1 MVERVLISFEMDKED
16 ILKMFVDIKQPF
28 ISKAFDDLLKTSF
41 SSYLGIHIQNIRHTM
56 NLNGYSTKE
65 EQIEQIAIKYLKESI
80 KEEDMEKLQIEVV
93 KAFFKESFTSKT
105 IPEVAIYNACKT
117 AEVMAIAENIQ
128 KKLIHEYLL
137 AAV

>member
-41 SSYLGIHIQNIRHTM
+41 SSYIGIHIKNIRNIM

-65 EQIEQIAIKYLKESI
+65 EQIEKIAIKCLKESI
-80 KEEDMEKLQIEVV
+80 KEDMEKLQIEVV
-93 KAFFKESFTSKT
+93 KAFFKESFTSKA

>member
-41 SSYLGIHIQNIRHTM
+41 SSYIGIHIKNIRNIM

-65 EQIEQIAIKYLKESI
+65 EQIEKIAIKYLKESI
-80 KEEDMEKLQIEVV
+80 KEDMEKLQIEVV
-93 KAFFKESFTSKT
+93 KAFFKESFTSKA

>member
-41 SSYLGIHIQNIRHTM
+41 SSYIGIHIKNIRNIM

-65 EQIEQIAIKYLKESI
+65 EQIEKIAIKYLKESI
-80 KEEDMEKLQIEVV
+80 KEDMEKLQIEVI
-93 KAFFKESFTSKT
+93 KAFFKESFTSKA